1 MNEKKQKPKVKNDD
15 KEKDWYSTVI
25 VCQFFLC
32 LLFTVSVFFLSRSEG
47 SFAQNLKSRIDRVLT
62 ENIDTSQVADNV
74 ANIKQFFQGSSLAVD
89 GTAITDIV
97 LTTEGDTTESAS
109 DTTEEA
115 VTTDTTAENGKT
127 TDATTPEETTEDLS
141 GMGGEDL
148 KLFEATEKTSFSPY
162 FTTDKFINPIENGR
176 YTSYFGYRIN
186 PITKEWSFHTG
197 LDIAAKEGTKI
208 RTALSGTVS
217 CVGEDSRAGKY
228 IIVSHSDSFKTFY
241 CHCSEILVEEGMKLN
256 KGETIA
262 LVGSTGWST
271 GPHLHFEVRRNN
283 IRLNP
288 LFALSD
294 DC

>member
-1 MNEKKQKPKVKNDD
+1 MNEKKQKPRAKKD
-15 KEKDWYSTVI
+15 KQEKDWYSSVI

-32 LLFTVSVFFLSRSEG
+32 VLLTVFVFFLSRGEG
-47 SFAQNLKSRIDRVLT
+47 SFAQSLKSRIGLVLT

-74 ANIKQFFQGSSLAVD
+74 ANIKEFFLGSSLAVD
-89 GTAITDIV
+89 GTAVTDTV
-97 LTTEGDTTESAS
+97 LTTEKETADAADTTSEPETTDITDESRQ
-109 DTTEEA
+109 TTEP
-115 VTTDTTAENGKT
+115 AESEK
-127 TDATTPEETTEDLS
+127 TTEDLS

-186 PITKEWSFHTG
+186 PITNEWSFHTG

-228 IIVSHSDSFKTFY
+228 IIVTHSDSFKTFY
-241 CHCSEILVEEGMKLN
+241 CHCSEILAQEGMKLN

>member
-127 TDATTPEETTEDLS
+127 TDAAASEETTED
-141 GMGGEDL
+141 E
-148 KLFEATEKTSFSPY
+148 EEK
-162 FTTDKFINPIENGR
+162 E
-176 YTSYFGYRIN
+176 
-186 PITKEWSFHTG
+186 
-197 LDIAAKEGTKI
+197 
-208 RTALSGTVS
+208 
-217 CVGEDSRAGKY
+217 
-228 IIVSHSDSFKTFY
+228 
-241 CHCSEILVEEGMKLN
+241 
-256 KGETIA
+256 
-262 LVGSTGWST
+262 
-271 GPHLHFEVRRNN
+271 
-283 IRLNP
+283 
-288 LFALSD
+288 
-294 DC
+294 